1 MFLCWRDSQ
10 VLVVRSTQTLRWA
23 KWTELSICLRL
34 NHIGP
39 QVGCSIPLRCSTYHF
54 SLMDG
59 LNVFLVLPS
68 QQIQM
73 QRQRQKCTEL
83 SIYLRSD
90 PIGPQVRYTRIYQ
103 NFATKKTFYLFFYW
117 IMIQM
122 DMRQTQLNVFCMN
135 RKEKIYIWRNNADDN
150 DIKKRWEVTRGRWPL
165 LCTRQGAQP
174 WDSHDGD
181 AAKSAAIATN
191 AIASASWPAICQ
203 TDAPNN
209 F

>member
-1 MFLCWRDSQ
+1 MLLCWRDSQ

-39 QVGCSIPLRCSTYHF
+39 QVIPLHHSTDHF
-54 SLMDG
+54 WLMDV
-59 LNVFLVLPS
+59 LSVFLVMPS

-73 QRQRQKCTEL
+73 QRQRQKWTKV
-83 SIYLRSD
+83 SIYLHSD
-90 PIGPQVRYTRIYQ
+90 PIGTLVIYTRISE
-103 NFATKKTFYLFFYW
+103 FCPKKHFTYFFYIHW
-117 IMIQM
+117 IMIAM
-122 DMRQTQLNVFCMN
+122 DMRQTQLNVFCMY
-135 RKEKIYIWRNNADDN
+135 RKEKIYIWRNHADDN

-203 TDAPNN
+203 TDLSNN